1 MAPSLPWSWL
11 LLSLLMGPR
20 MSRED
25 PAPLVI
31 TGTLGGSVTLPL
43 HVLPEQQVE
52 SISWMSRSVPGAIA
66 TVTIV
71 EGGGRDTFYQAES
84 RYWGRMNVVGPG
96 HSLQIGNLSQEDAGY
111 YRAHINLR
119 TSLITH
125 IQEYQLQVFE
135 KLVPPRVTLSSRIGD
150 NGNCIIILT
159 CVAESGGDTVA
170 YSWTPLGPR
179 TVISHGGSVLSVSL
193 RPEDSA
199 LTFTCIIKNPV
210 SNSSS
215 HLVSVPHI
223 CTGSGIL
230 GEVTVGKIVIG
241 TLGESA
247 ILPLEVPVEQEIESV
262 TWSSKGLIA
271 VLQPGPAGKPVLVSE
286 IQGPYS
292 GRLSNPH
299 YDYSLQISPL
309 GLRDSGTYKAC
320 ISLRSPLTN
329 ITKDFTLHVYGRLKK
344 PNITVRSQIMRNR
357 TCFVTLACFVEEAG
371 EDVQYSWDPHGQ
383 GEVVSHGGTTLRVS
397 WRSEDSGSY
406 RCTARNPVSQNSS
419 SIPMRPLCSASLLS
433 CSLRKEFLLFW
444 ILGALRIEWI

>member
-71 EGGGRDTFYQAES
+71 EGGGRDTFFQAES

-111 YRAHINLR
+111 YRARINLR
-119 TSLITH
+119 TSLITQ

-179 TVISHGGSVLSVSL
+179 TVISHGGSVLSVSSK
-193 RPEDSA
+193 PEDSA

-215 HLVSVPHI
+215 HPVSVPHI
-223 CTGSGIL
+223 CT
-230 GEVTVGKIVIG
+230 
-241 TLGESA
+241 
-247 ILPLEVPVEQEIESV
+247 
-262 TWSSKGLIA
+262 
-271 VLQPGPAGKPVLVSE
+271 
-286 IQGPYS
+286 
-292 GRLSNPH
+292 
-299 YDYSLQISPL
+299 
-309 GLRDSGTYKAC
+309 
-320 ISLRSPLTN
+320 
-329 ITKDFTLHVYGRLKK
+329 GRLKK

-397 WRSEDSGSY
+397 WRSGDSGSY